1 MEAEQMVSLIR
12 RIRHDFSNHLQ
23 VISGYLDMQQPQK
36 AKAYLTTLM
45 DDIVAERVIFQ
56 SQSGDAALYFYE
68 QVLTAYNLG
77 VALHYEDI
85 DIDSWEI
92 LKAKGE
98 PCCSLAQLCRE
109 LIQSQQDVIVYLSIY
124 EDAQGLDMFFSCEEW
139 EVSPQGVR
147 LNKE

>member
-1 MEAEQMVSLIR
+1 MEAEQMVNLIR

-36 AKAYLTTLM
+36 AKEYLTTLM

-56 SQSGDAALYFYE
+56 AQSGEAALYFYE

-92 LKAKGE
+92 LKTKGE
-98 PCCSLAQLCRE
+98 PCGSLAKLCRE
-109 LIQSQQDVIVYLSIY
+109 LIQSQQDAIVYLSIY
-124 EDAQGLDMFFSCEEW
+124 EDVQGLDMFFSCEEW

-147 LNKE
+147 VNKE